1 MTDTCQALY
10 VSQCIYPQVFPRVGH
25 VIIPILQICK
35 LRPVRVKILGSQWW
49 SHMRTQ
55 AAWPCVPQPPA
66 PPAAFGA
73 DSVLATPLWWLS
85 AEDIISQRH
94 SASSFLLVVTDS
106 SSVCK

>member
-10 VSQCIYPQVFPRVGH
+10 KSQCVYPQVFPRIGD

-35 LRPVRVKILGSQWW
+35 LRPVRVKILASQWR

-66 PPAAFGA
+66 PPAAFCA

-85 AEDIISQRH
+85 ADIISQRH